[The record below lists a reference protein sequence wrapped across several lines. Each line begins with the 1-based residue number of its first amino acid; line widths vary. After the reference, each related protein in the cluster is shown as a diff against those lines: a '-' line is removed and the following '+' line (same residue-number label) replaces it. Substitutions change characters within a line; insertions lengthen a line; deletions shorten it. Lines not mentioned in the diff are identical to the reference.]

1 MKHHSL
7 IRALH
12 WLMALL
18 FLTIVLAVELTF
30 QDRKLAMMV
39 HKSLG
44 LLTLGLVGLRIVTR
58 LLTKAPTPAGSALNR
73 GLAKGGHVAL
83 YALMVASPL
92 TMLVA
97 GLNGRGVDF
106 FMWHFDA
113 IWQNKDL
120 AKSLKELH
128 VLLANIFIY
137 AALGHAAV
145 ALWHHFDK
153 RDGTLT
159 KMAP

>member
-18 FLTIVLAVELTF
+18 FLTIILAVELTF

-44 LLTLGLVGLRIVTR
+44 LLTLGLVALRIATR
-58 LLTKAPTPAGSALNR
+58 VLTAAPAPAGGPLNR
-73 GLAKGGHVAL
+73 TLAKAGHLAL
-83 YALMVASPL
+83 YALMVAIPL

-106 FMWHFDA
+106 FLWHLDA
-113 IWQNKDL
+113 LWQNKEL

-128 VLLANIFIY
+128 VLLANVFIY

-145 ALWHHFDK
+145 ALWHHFIK
-153 RDGTLT
+153 KDGTLA